1 MSFDLKSGRGW
12 LSGQV
17 NDNLTI
23 TLSEIHEAKAEVVP
37 MSTLAGELRCVLE
50 VGHASIIMPLSV
62 AEAIC
67 DALRFHQMGEH
78 GDAVEGKVALSGR
91 LMEHY
96 EPGIKK

>member
-1 MSFDLKSGRGW
+1 MSIVSMSIVSMSFRG
-12 LSGQV
+12 GA
-17 NDNLTI
+17 
-23 TLSEIHEAKAEVVP
+23 EAEVRTPEWSKDPFVDVKFAENIVI
-37 MSTLAGELRCVLE
+37 MISLE
-50 VGHASIIMPLSV
+50 A